1 MPRQKK
7 RERSEYYKPR
17 ALSEETYVTLT
28 DIKNWLYCPL
38 IVYYNRV
45 LKAKPLTETIQ
56 EYGRELHK
64 EEIVKILRRKGIAP
78 WERKIYIIREYET
91 ELTSPRLKLKG
102 IIDIIAMNQHGQIFP
117 IEIKY
122 MKSNK
127 GKPWQDH
134 KYQLTAQALLIEEN
148 YKKPVDRGYIYYQQ
162 DGKTIR
168 IRIDDNDKQYTKHII
183 KKILEVITTEK
194 PPKTR
199 TPKNKCTGGCGYRW
213 ICQI

>member
-1 MPRQKK
+1 
-7 RERSEYYKPR
+7 
-17 ALSEETYVTLT
+17 
-28 DIKNWLYCPL
+28 
-38 IVYYNRV
+38 
-45 LKAKPLTETIQ
+45 
-56 EYGRELHK
+56 
-64 EEIVKILRRKGIAP
+64 
-78 WERKIYIIREYET
+78 
-91 ELTSPRLKLKG
+91 
-102 IIDIIAMNQHGQIFP
+102 MNQHGQIFP